1 MTTATGLSVATDTL
15 YMIRGEISVN
25 DFHRWMGGKRLA
37 DPDHA
42 MHCLLTE
49 GFGELAPKPFR
60 LITPR
65 DQPTGFLYGYGRA
78 DAASLRDT
86 AAICADP
93 LQCRVIPPEKLDSKP
108 MPSDWPA
115 GKRLGFEVRVRP
127 TRRLNHPAGAGG
139 QRRTVERDAF
149 QMQAEDANQ
158 ETRSREEVYT
168 KWLREHLQQSGGAVL
183 ESAALQSFQR
193 HRAIRKRH
201 ARPSEGPDALLR
213 GVLAVADPAAFACL
227 LARGVG
233 RHRAYGYGMLL
244 LRPPGKGGGS

>member
-1 MTTATGLSVATDTL
+1 MTTATVAADTL

-25 DFHRWMGGKRLA
+25 DFHRWMGDKRLA

-65 DQPTGFLYGYGRA
+65 GQSTGFLYGYARA
-78 DAASLRDT
+78 DAAALRD
-86 AAICADP
+86 AAASYADP
-93 LQCRVIPPEKLDSKP
+93 EHCRALPPEKLDSKT
-108 MPSDWPA
+108 MPADWPP

-127 TRRLNHPAGAGG
+127 TRRINRPAGNSG
-139 QRRTVERDAF
+139 QSRTIERDAY
-149 QMQAEDANQ
+149 QMQAEDAAK
-158 ETRSREEVYT
+158 ETRSREEVYVE
-168 KWLREHLQQSGGAVL
+168 WLRERLQQSGGASL
-183 ESAALQSFQR
+183 ESAGLQSFQR
-193 HRAIRKRH
+193 HRAHRKLHGRS
-201 ARPSEGPDALLR
+201 SEGPDALLR
-213 GVLAVADPAAFACL
+213 GVLTITDPAAFAGL

-244 LRPPGKGGGS
+244 LRPPGKGGAS

>member
-1 MTTATGLSVATDTL
+1 MTTATVASDTL

-25 DFHRWMGGKRLA
+25 DFDRWMGGKRLA

-65 DQPTGFLYGYGRA
+65 GQSAGFLYGYARA
-78 DAASLRDT
+78 DAAALRD
-86 AAICADP
+86 AAASYAGP
-93 LQCRVIPPEKLDSKP
+93 EHCRALPPEKLDSKT
-108 MPSDWPA
+108 MPSDWPP

-127 TRRLNHPAGAGG
+127 TRRINRPGSGG
-139 QRRTVERDAF
+139 PRRTIERDAY
-149 QMQAEDANQ
+149 QMQAEDAAQ
-158 ETRSREEVYT
+158 ATRSREEVYT
-168 KWLREHLQQSGGAVL
+168 EWLRERLQQSGGASL
-183 ESAALQSFQR
+183 ESAGLQSFQR
-193 HRAIRKRH
+193 HRAHRKRQG
-201 ARPSEGPDALLR
+201 RSSEGPDALLR

-244 LRPPGKGGGS
+244 LRPPGKGGAP

>member
-1 MTTATGLSVATDTL
+1 MTTATGPSVAADTL

-65 DQPTGFLYGYGRA
+65 GQPTGFLYGYAKAGA
-78 DAASLRDT
+78 DALRE
-86 AAICADP
+86 AAADYADP
-93 LQCRVIPPEKLDSKP
+93 EHCRALPPEKLDSKT
-108 MPSDWPA
+108 MPSDWPP

-127 TRRLNHPAGAGG
+127 TRRLNRPAGSGG
-139 QRRTVERDAF
+139 QSRTVERDAY
-149 QMQAEDANQ
+149 QMQAEDDAQ
-158 ETRSREEVYT
+158 ETRSREEVYCE
-168 KWLREHLQQSGGAVL
+168 WLRERLQQRGGAAL
-183 ESAALQSFQR
+183 EFAILQSFQR
-193 HRAIRKRH
+193 HRAHRKRH
-201 ARPSEGPDALLR
+201 GRSSEGPDALLR
-213 GVLAVADPAAFACL
+213 GVLTVTDPAAFARL
-227 LARGVG
+227 LCRGLG

-244 LRPPGKGGGS
+244 LRPPGKGGAP